1 MEFIIISGLSGAG
14 KSSAAAFLEDL
25 GFYCVDNLPVALI
38 TTFAGICM
46 AGAGTGRYSR
56 VALVTDI
63 RGGQTFDELF
73 QALDELKEMK
83 LDYQLLFV
91 EASDEVIINRY
102 KETRHTHPLTRQGYS
117 LPEAVQLERMALEP
131 VRRRASH
138 ILNSTGLNLSKFRGE
153 LLRLFGMGSLNEAIT
168 VSVTSFGFKYG
179 IPIDA
184 DLVFDVRF
192 LPNPYYI
199 AELKECTGLEE
210 AVRTFLFGY
219 RQTHEFL
226 RHLEEL
232 FSFLLPQYVEEGK
245 SSLVIAIG
253 CTGGHHRSVAIA
265 HALTEFIR
273 QKGYR
278 VEEQHRDMGR

>member
-1 MEFIIISGLSGAG
+1 MEFILISGLSGAG
-14 KSSAAAFLEDL
+14 KSKVASFLEDI
-25 GFYCVDNLPVALI
+25 GFYVVDNMPAPLI
-38 TTFAGICM
+38 PKFAELCM
-46 AGAGTGRYSR
+46 ANPGRYDR

-63 RGGQTFDELF
+63 RGGQTYDELF
-73 QALDELKEMK
+73 QALDSLTEMH
-83 LDYQLLFV
+83 LEYQLLFI
-91 EASDEVIINRY
+91 EAADEDIVRRY

-117 LPEAVQLERMALEP
+117 LPEAVKLERMALEP

-153 LLRLFGMGSLNEAIT
+153 LLRLFGMGAPEESMT
-168 VSVTSFGFKYG
+168 VAVTSFGFKHG

-210 AVRTFLFGY
+210 AVRSFLFGY
-219 RQTHEFL
+219 RQTTEFM

-232 FSFLLPQYVEEGK
+232 FAFLLPQYVEEGK

-253 CTGGHHRSVAIA
+253 CTGGHHRSVAVA
-265 HALTEFIR
+265 HALAEFVR

-278 VEEQHRDMGR
+278 VEEAHRDITR